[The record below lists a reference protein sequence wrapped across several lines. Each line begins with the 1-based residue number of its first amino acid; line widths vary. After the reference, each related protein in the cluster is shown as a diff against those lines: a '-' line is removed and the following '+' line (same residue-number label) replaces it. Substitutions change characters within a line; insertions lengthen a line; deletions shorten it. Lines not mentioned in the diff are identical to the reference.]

1 VFRFIFTRARP
12 LAKASFAHF
21 RAGPLLLLQSLH
33 VLQHLVDERSKIH
46 LDSVEFTLAYRDGVR
61 KVVDNLGKGLVNL
74 DRGSMTLPRRMTAA
88 TDNFCD
94 IGAL

>member
-1 VFRFIFTRARP
+1 
-12 LAKASFAHF
+12 
-21 RAGPLLLLQSLH
+21 LQD
-33 VLQHLVDERSKIH
+33 LVDERSKIH

-88 TDNFCD
+88 TGNFCD
-94 IGAL
+94 IGELCTRWVNPTSGLTRIAAASAGLRDAAIRRE